1 MKQEIKWAIIAI
13 VVTIVLTIFIARY
26 PSISYPG
33 RDAKIEIISQDKI
46 EIYSFLLVRTSDT
59 KGDFSKIIFRNSG
72 DIDANVFCS
81 QTTNDNFTG
90 TILNEDNGVSPIE
103 VSKESYEYRRLRI
116 TYNLCSSQTDHCD
129 KPELV
134 PIGKHSITFNCECH
148 ACKKQRNFNQ
158 TIHFAKHCFR

>member
-1 MKQEIKWAIIAI
+1 MHSVSAGPYNCGNTIN
-13 VVTIVLTIFIARY
+13 VT
-26 PSISYPG
+26 
-33 RDAKIEIISQDKI
+33 
-46 EIYSFLLVRTSDT
+46 
-59 KGDFSKIIFRNSG
+59 
-72 DIDANVFCS
+72 
-81 QTTNDNFTG
+81 TTVNNTGNDNFTG

-158 TIHFAKHCFR
+158 TIDFCIYNNNKTQECFN